1 MCFAHVFCTVEIRY
15 HRRYD
20 LRDNTMTIKV
30 KILASSREV
39 LPRASNRV
47 GAVGIETITEVWNV
61 ASDGLAMSGYV
72 LYSVNLEHR

>member
-1 MCFAHVFCTVEIRY
+1 
-15 HRRYD
+15 
-20 LRDNTMTIKV
+20 MTIKV